1 MDAIIVSELDKI
13 IASLEVIE
21 NQLTKIRAS
30 EEDEVWI
37 RSEFP
42 PMPSPAFGQ
51 ESSSLPI

>member
-21 NQLTKIRAS
+21 NQLTEINAS
-30 EEDEVWI
+30 EDAEAEI

-42 PMPSPAFGQ
+42 PMPFPAFD
-51 ESSSLPI
+51 

>member
-21 NQLTKIRAS
+21 NQLTKIKAS

-42 PMPSPAFGQ
+42 PMPFPAFDQ